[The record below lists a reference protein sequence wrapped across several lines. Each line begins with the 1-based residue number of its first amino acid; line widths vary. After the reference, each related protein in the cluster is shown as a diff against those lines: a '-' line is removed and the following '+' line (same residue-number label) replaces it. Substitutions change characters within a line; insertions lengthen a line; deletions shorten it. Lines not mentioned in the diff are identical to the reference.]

1 MQQTRDNP
9 SLKRR
14 NRLVSI
20 VIVAIIVLL
29 FAGGF
34 SLIILK

>member
-20 VIVAIIVLL
+20 VIVAIIALL
-29 FAGGF
+29 FSGGL
-34 SLIILK
+34 SLILLK

>member
-20 VIVAIIVLL
+20 VIVAIIALL
-29 FAGGF
+29 FAGGL
-34 SLIILK
+34 SLILLK

>member
-20 VIVAIIVLL
+20 VIVVIIALL

>member
-20 VIVAIIVLL
+20 VMVVIIALL

>member
-20 VIVAIIVLL
+20 VIVVIMVLL

>member
-1 MQQTRDNP
+1 MQQIRDNAN
-9 SLKRR
+9 LKRR

-20 VIVAIIVLL
+20 VIIAIMVLL
-29 FAGGF
+29 FAGGI